1 MMSRETWSSVSVYD
15 FFRTCNWVGETTSI
29 QNLDAFELIESAQFL
44 LALNL
49 KDFLEQ
55 SNWKGQQETQ
65 TFSEQV
71 QLAPE
76 YLFSLSVNSFFRGI
90 RWKKPQEIAPMSK
103 KYSLRPQKHNTSS
116 DLDLNNLSDLF

>member
-1 MMSRETWSSVSVYD
+1 MMSRQTWSSVSVYD
-15 FFRTCNWVGETTSI
+15 FFRTCNWVGETTSL
-29 QNLDAFELIESAQFL
+29 QNLDAVELIESAQSL
-44 LALNL
+44 LDLNL
-49 KDFLEQ
+49 KDFLGQ

-76 YLFSLSVNSFFRGI
+76 SLFSLSVNSFFREI
-90 RWKKPQEIAPMSK
+90 RWKKPPEIAPMSK
-103 KYSLRPQKHNTSS
+103 KSSLTPPNHNTSS